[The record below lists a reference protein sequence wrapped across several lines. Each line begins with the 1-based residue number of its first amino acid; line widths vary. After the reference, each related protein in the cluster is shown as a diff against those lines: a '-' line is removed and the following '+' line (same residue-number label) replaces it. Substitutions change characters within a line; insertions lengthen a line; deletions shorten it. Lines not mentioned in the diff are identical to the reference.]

1 MANIA
6 KFEKEREAL
15 ELACKMAADTQIVAN
30 AASFF
35 NASAIVQTIDQ
46 ALTTEVVEQVAMP
59 LMNRRCGFL
68 TDNRGGGYSSEIVRD
83 AIIDAITIGLLP
95 VGNQFNI
102 IAGKM
107 YVTKEGFTYL
117 LGKMGIKY
125 MPFIGSPKQEE
136 QGYYKFPCKMT
147 FKMPNDA
154 EYKNFAIDV
163 AVPVKNGGQSIDM
176 LQGKAER
183 RFKKRFYEYLTG
195 LDLGDAD
202 EESGK
207 DTIQQNPP
215 AVQPTEENKAK
226 AAKVFGA
233 KPQPKQVEEAQV
245 VADQPQ
251 PLTEEQRKAA
261 YQAELAK
268 AKAGLFGENA

>member
-30 AASFF
+30 ASSFF
-35 NASAIVQTIDQ
+35 AASEIVQAIDS
-46 ALTTEVVEQVAMP
+46 ALTDEVIEKVAMP
-59 LMNRRCGFL
+59 LQNRRCGFL
-68 TDNRGGGYSSEIVRD
+68 TDKREGGYPASVVRD
-83 AIIDAITIGLLP
+83 AIIDAITLGLLP

-107 YVTKEGFTYL
+107 YVTKEGFTFL
-117 LGKMGIKY
+117 LNKLGIKY
-125 MPFIGSPKQEE
+125 MPLISSPKQEE

-147 FKMPNDA
+147 YKLPKEDA
-154 EYKNFAIDV
+154 YKNFSLDIP
-163 AVPVKNGGQSIDM
+163 VPIKNGGQSIDM

-183 RFKKRFYEYLTG
+183 RFKKRFFEFLTG

-202 EESGK
+202 EDSG
-207 DTIQQNPP
+207 TIIINPTP
-215 AVQPTEENKAK
+215 SSVQPTDENKAK
-226 AAKVFGA
+226 AAAVFGGG
-233 KPQPKQVEEAQV
+233 KQAEDAQV
-245 VADQPQ
+245 VGEQKK
-251 PLTEEQRKAA
+251 PLTEEERKAA

-268 AKAGLFGENA
+268 AKAGMGIKS